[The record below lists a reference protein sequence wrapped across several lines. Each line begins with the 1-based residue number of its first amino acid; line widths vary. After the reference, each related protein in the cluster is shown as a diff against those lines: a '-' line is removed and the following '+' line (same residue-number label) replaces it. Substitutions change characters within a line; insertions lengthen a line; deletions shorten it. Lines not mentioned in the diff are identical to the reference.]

1 MTITPSECIT
11 ERHLTLF
18 GTIVRWFA
26 QYEVLIQQIIA
37 TIIGSH
43 LTDVM
48 LLTKTLTTGEKRIA
62 LLGLLRHHGIPL
74 DRFDAVNKYLIVL
87 ETFSF
92 LVSDIKHS
100 AWVAGKAS
108 RSIQP
113 DWILKP
119 KPTIKPVRSGEDGR
133 SPGVLED
140 YEDKVEYTLEELI
153 EIVETLRGNYQSFS
167 AYCRSVGLLVPME
180 REVG

>member
-1 MTITPSECIT
+1 MATTPSDCIT

-26 QYEVLIQQIIA
+26 QYEVLIQQVIA
-37 TIIGSH
+37 TVIGSH
-43 LTDVM
+43 LADVM

-62 LLGLLRHHGIPL
+62 LLGLLRHRRIPL
-74 DRFDAVNKYLIVL
+74 DRFDAVNKHLIIL

-100 AWVAGKAS
+100 SWIAGKAS

-119 KPTIKPVRSGEDGR
+119 KPTIKPMHSGEDGR
-133 SPGVLED
+133 SQGVLED

-180 REVG
+180 KEVG

>member
-1 MTITPSECIT
+1 MMITPSECIT

-18 GTIVRWFA
+18 GTIVHWFA

-48 LLTKTLTTGEKRIA
+48 LLTKTLTTGEKRTA

-74 DRFDAVNKYLIVL
+74 DRFDAVNKYLIIL

-119 KPTIKPVRSGEDGR
+119 KPTIKPVHSGEDGR

-153 EIVETLRGNYQSFS
+153 EIAETLRENYQSFS
-167 AYCRSVGLLVPME
+167 GYCRSVGLLVPME
-180 REVG
+180 KEVG

>member
-1 MTITPSECIT
+1 MSTKPSDCVT
-11 ERHLTLF
+11 ERHLMLF

-26 QYEVLIQQIIA
+26 RHEVLMQQIIA
-37 TIIGSH
+37 TVIGSD
-43 LTDVM
+43 LADVM

-62 LLGLLRHHGIPL
+62 LLGLLRHREIPL
-74 DRFDAVNKYLIVL
+74 DRFDAVYNYLIIL

-92 LVSDIKHS
+92 LMNDIKHS
-100 AWVAGKAS
+100 EWIAGKAS

-119 KPTIKPVRSGEDGR
+119 KPTIKPVHSGEDGR

-140 YEDKVEYTLEELI
+140 YEDKVEYTLEELT
-153 EIVETLRGNYQSFS
+153 EIVETLSENYQSFS

-180 REVG
+180 KEVG